1 MSKEHPV
8 PPTPRALR
16 GRTDPARRVRPVDW
30 TSRPA
35 RPRSPQEE
43 QAQGAASPAGSA
55 EPTATVQHE
64 ESQAKSQQENS
75 QQANSQQADSQQAE
89 PAAKH
94 PNARR
99 SRRLRSRSLPSSGGP
114 PPPEAVHVLRPE
126 DPRPLLRPLRIQEEL
141 IRTPGPMDLQAQA
154 IVEVVAQPEQEW
166 SSDGG
171 VSDHF
176 LRGTLVVQVRRSDN
190 TVIGVFPTAYALR
203 VRPEEAAHDPDRDLE
218 TAGPSARGGRG
229 TRHPTSRREL
239 LTALEKA
246 GFTVASGGT
255 HDRVTHPEHPGLFVP
270 LATTPSDRRFTRHT
284 VAAVRRV
291 FGIDLKR

>member
-43 QAQGAASPAGSA
+43 QAQGTASPAGSA
-55 EPTATVQHE
+55 EPTT
-64 ESQAKSQQENS
+64 QQ
-75 QQANSQQADSQQAE
+75 
-89 PAAKH
+89 
-94 PNARR
+94 PNASKPRR
-99 SRRLRSRSLPSSGGP
+99 RCTRTLSFPSSGGP

-176 LRGTLVVQVRRSDN
+176 LRGALVVQVRRADN

>member
-55 EPTATVQHE
+55 EPA
-64 ESQAKSQQENS
+64 AQQ
-75 QQANSQQADSQQAE
+75 
-89 PAAKH
+89 
-94 PNARR
+94 PNASKPRR
-99 SRRLRSRSLPSSGGP
+99 RRTRTLSLPSSGGP

-176 LRGTLVVQVRRSDN
+176 LRGALVVQVRRSDN

>member
-43 QAQGAASPAGSA
+43 QAQGTASPAGSA
-55 EPTATVQHE
+55 EPTAKVQHE
-64 ESQAKSQQENS
+64 ESQAES
-75 QQANSQQADSQQAE
+75 QQANSQQAE
-89 PAAKH
+89 PATQRSKTSR
-94 PNARR
+94 PRR
-99 SRRLRSRSLPSSGGP
+99 RRTRTLSLPSSGGP

-141 IRTPGPMDLQAQA
+141 ILTPGPMDLQAQA

-176 LRGTLVVQVRRSDN
+176 LRGALVVQVRRSDN

>member
-55 EPTATVQHE
+55 EPTVTAQHE
-64 ESQAKSQQENS
+64 ESQAESQQE
-75 QQANSQQADSQQAE
+75 NSQQADSQQAE

-99 SRRLRSRSLPSSGGP
+99 SRRLRSRSLSLPSSGGPP

-255 HDRVTHPEHPGLFVP
+255 HDRVTHPEHLGLFVP